1 MPTVKPHIERSSPG
15 AITEQ
20 DNPPRPAE
28 QRLLQIS
35 DEGGW
40 IKIVLADRHNGKNGS
55 LSQTTVGG
63 NADATVDVA
72 APSPAPDRQ
81 EGVPFARKPVGR

>member
-1 MPTVKPHIERSSPG
+1 MPTVKPHIERSSPD

-40 IKIVLADRHNGKNGS
+40 IKI
-55 LSQTTVGG
+55 
-63 NADATVDVA
+63 
-72 APSPAPDRQ
+72 APSDQ
-81 EGVPFARKPVGR
+81 DNRKSGGAWS